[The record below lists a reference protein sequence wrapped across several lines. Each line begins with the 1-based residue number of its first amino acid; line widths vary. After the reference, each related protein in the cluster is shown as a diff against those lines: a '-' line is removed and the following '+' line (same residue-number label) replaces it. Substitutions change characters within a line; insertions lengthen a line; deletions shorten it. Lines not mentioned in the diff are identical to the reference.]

1 MTCGE
6 PAHKEPQ
13 VTTDEFIARN
23 GEDTEDT
30 RDDVRGERVN
40 VRVHIPTFSV
50 TPGVFDIFRRG
61 EIYFC
66 FWFLPFLPS
75 VLPPWEREG
84 GGGGPCQTGRVPL
97 HGTPASMTCAFSQS
111 LRVTLSLR
119 IRTKASKRERGKGEN
134 CNPLRLPSSSSR
146 MRLCMQFRRHGES
159 AQY

>member
-30 RDDVRGERVN
+30 RVDVRGERVN

-66 FWFLPFLPS
+66 FGFLSFLGMGRGRTVSNRSCPS
-75 VLPPWEREG
+75 PISAGPP
-84 GGGGPCQTGRVPL
+84 T
-97 HGTPASMTCAFSQS
+97 SMT
-111 LRVTLSLR
+111 
-119 IRTKASKRERGKGEN
+119 
-134 CNPLRLPSSSSR
+134 
-146 MRLCMQFRRHGES
+146 
-159 AQY
+159 